1 MKKFYFLFL
10 FALIASI
17 GNLYAAEKTVTWN
30 FAGRKSGSG
39 ATTSCELKV
48 QSGSATGTW
57 KISASENF
65 TAQTGSGSTSVTLG
79 SKKAP
84 CTDAKLEL
92 TNSPIPEGAQIKKV
106 SITAKTNNA
115 KGATFGL
122 QIGGVSSETTLT
134 FDKTKTTQEFT
145 ESKVGNVVL
154 VINTLNQSNVS
165 LYSISI
171 TYEEVAETKCAK
183 PTFNLENG
191 KTYTDAQTLVITST
205 TADATIHYTI
215 NRGEEKTGQPA
226 EFTENGE
233 YTVDAW
239 ATKDNLTESDHASI
253 KFTIAK
259 KCAAPTFT
267 PAAGYLKLGNAIT
280 FTSATADAEISYQYS
295 YNGGEYTSFVKGT
308 SFTPDKEG
316 TYKIIAK
323 ATKTGLEDGVSGEQ
337 IYEVGN
343 LVFYESFDKNDGTG
357 GNDGKWSGS
366 IASNDIQ
373 YDVTGWTCQNASGAN
388 KCAKFGTSSKKG
400 TATTPALTDLEGDA
414 ILTFKAA
421 PWNTEG
427 GKMSVTI
434 SDGTIET
441 SEFELI
447 NNTFT
452 EYSVKISGG
461 ATSKITFTSSE
472 ARFFLDEVKVKQV
485 AVATP
490 TITPNGGDVKVGDK
504 ITFATKTDGATL
516 SYSTDGGQTW
526 TPGSEYTATTVGALN
541 LWVKATK
548 GSDESAVA
556 KATFNVVDPNAIGS
570 VNINITADKTAK
582 TGELFGTMTVA
593 VPMPIN
599 ATVMDVVI
607 KKDGKEFSSD
617 KNLTAEFSKEIT
629 ETGTYEI
636 DVTAN
641 NDKEIIG
648 DKKTAEFYS
657 NKLTD
662 IADFLL
668 YGPECNNLFGSDVV
682 YEFTCPLSVTYA
694 NGSNL
699 WVTDGTDGMLIF
711 QRGGFSTAYTN
722 GTVFAKG
729 IKGQYTVYN
738 NTIEL
743 TEPVLT
749 ETTEGATVDPK
760 QIEIAAISADNQ
772 NQFVIIKDAVLNV
785 KNETFADAAGNTV
798 DMYDKKFCTVPADGT
813 YDVVGIVSYYGYS
826 EAEAATQV
834 YPLAFLTA
842 PTATLGFTAA
852 EINEMPWLAANDI
865 VLTEDGSFEDMNA
878 SCVKLT
884 CEEGAQIEY
893 TLDSGEPSPSTATVE
908 SGTEI
913 GFTDGESYMLTV
925 CAVKGGY
932 KSASR
937 EYLFSIGKTSSVSSM
952 SAEGV
957 KVFAAEGGV
966 EVVADEAA
974 DVAVYTVAGQLVRQ
988 ARVAEGSTL
997 VNVAPGFYVV
1007 RANGTATKVIVR

>member
-17 GNLYAAEKTVTWN
+17 GNLYAAEKTVTFDFSTN
-30 FAGRKSGSG
+30 PGAVSGIKNGEITVSFKTPG
-39 ATTSCELKV
+39 ATPVWKGGEIRAYAKNTITVSSAKKIKAIKFTFNKDDGNKITSTP
-48 QSGSATGTW
+48 TGFTDPTW
-57 KISASENF
+57 TGESE
-65 TAQTGSGSTSVTLG
+65 SVVF
-79 SKKAP
+79 K
-84 CTDAKLEL
+84 
-92 TNSPIPEGAQIKKV
+92 
-106 SITAKTNNA
+106 
-115 KGATFGL
+115 
-122 QIGGVSSETTLT
+122 IGGTKGHRKV
-134 FDKTKTTQEFT
+134 KTIE
-145 ESKVGNVVL
+145 V
-154 VINTLNQSNVS
+154 
-165 LYSISI
+165 
-171 TYEEVAETKCAK
+171 TYEEGAETQCA
-183 PTFNLENG
+183 T
-191 KTYTDAQTLVITST
+191 
-205 TADATIHYTI
+205 
-215 NRGEEKTGQPA
+215 
-226 EFTENGE
+226 
-233 YTVDAW
+233 
-239 ATKDNLTESDHASI
+239 
-253 KFTIAK
+253 
-259 KCAAPTFT
+259 PTFT

-280 FTSATADAEISYQYS
+280 FTSATADAEVYYQYS
-295 YNGGEYTSFVKGT
+295 YNGGEYNSFVKGT

-323 ATKTGLEDGVSGEQ
+323 ATKTGLDDGVSEEQ

-357 GNDGKWSGS
+357 GNDGKWSGN
-366 IASNDIQ
+366 IAINDIQ
-373 YDVTGWTCQNASGAN
+373 YDVAGWTCENEKGAN
-388 KCAKFGTSSKKG
+388 MCARFGTSGKKG

-472 ARFFLDEVKVKQV
+472 DRFFLDEVKVKQV

-490 TITPNGGDVKVGDK
+490 TISPNGGDVNVGDK

-526 TPGSEYTATTVGALN
+526 TPGSEYTAAAVGALN

-548 GSDESAVA
+548 DSDESAVA

-570 VNINITADKTAK
+570 VNINITADKTAA

-599 ATVMDVVI
+599 ATEMDVVI
-607 KKDGKEFSSD
+607 KKDGKEFINKKGLS
-617 KNLTAEFSKEIT
+617 TEFSTVIT

-636 DVTAN
+636 DVIAN
-641 NDKEIIG
+641 NDKEITG

-738 NTIEL
+738 NTTIEL

-760 QIEIAAISADNQ
+760 QIEISAIKADNQ

-798 DMYDKKFCTVPADGT
+798 DMFNKEFCTVPADGT
-813 YDVVGIVSYYGYS
+813 YDVVGIVSYYKPKK
-826 EAEAATQV
+826 AEAATQV

-865 VLTEDGSFEDMNA
+865 VLTEDGSFEGMNA

-937 EYLFSIGKTSSVSSM
+937 EYMFSIGKTSSVSSM

-966 EVVADEAA
+966 KVVADEAA